1 VSNRQKYP
9 APTPQ
14 SGAKSVKPQAS
25 PKASPPAL
33 PLRHPSEMPMYVF
46 MVVLN
51 AGIVLFLLQL
61 AAAPWL
67 YSGWLLN
74 DTVED
79 VSAAISGVLLLLVPG
94 LVVVR
99 QIQRASI
106 AGTAVQLSES
116 QFPDLRSSGEDFARR
131 LGVPKPPQVYL
142 ANGNGTLNA
151 FAAQS
156 GVDSNYVVL
165 SNELFANLHQN
176 NREGLRFILGHEMAH
191 IRLHHVALWYQLS
204 ICFSQWFPIL
214 GPTLSRLREY
224 SCDRNGA
231 ALEPH
236 GERGL
241 VLLAA
246 GRYAHDSVTVP
257 ELVQQGKDLGGFW
270 VEFSQLT
277 RSHPWTVRR
286 LWRLHQLGLFGQQK
300 APRK

>member
-1 VSNRQKYP
+1 MKSQP
-9 APTPQ
+9 AVR
-14 SGAKSVKPQAS
+14 GAHVKL
-25 PKASPPAL
+25 PPPGAAGGL
-33 PLRHPSEMPMYVF
+33 PLRHPSEMPLYIF
-46 MVVLN
+46 LVVVN
-51 AGIVLFLLQL
+51 VAVVLFLLQIV
-61 AAAPWL
+61 AAPWL
-67 YSGWLLN
+67 WHGWLFQ
-74 DTVED
+74 DSIED
-79 VSAAISGVLLLLVPG
+79 IAAVVSALLLLIVPG
-94 LVVVR
+94 LVIIR

-106 AGTAVQLSES
+106 AGTTVQLSES
-116 QFPDLRSSGEDFARR
+116 QFPDLRATGVDFAAR
-131 LGVPKPPQVYL
+131 LGIPSPPQVYL

-156 GVDSNYVVL
+156 GTTNNYVVL
-165 SNELFANLHQN
+165 SNELFANLERD

-204 ICFSQWFPIL
+204 ICFSQLLPIL

-236 GERGL
+236 GEKGL

-270 VEFSQLT
+270 VELAQLM

-286 LWRLHQLGLFGQQK
+286 LWRLHQLGLFGR
-300 APRK
+300 AGDPRR